1 MDQELIAYFDQHFRE
16 MSRQIES
23 LREETT
29 QQIGGL
35 RVEVTQQI
43 QGLREETTQRFEEV
57 TESIR
62 HTRVMVEGVRSDL
75 QLLAEGMMGT
85 NESLGVFRTEVA
97 QELKEVRSLIGLLP
111 YPTLES
117 RVHKLE
123 VWRETR
129 ERDPLDIIREKFGKT
144 L

>member
-1 MDQELIAYFDQHFRE
+1 MDQELIAYFDERFGDT
-16 MSRQIES
+16 SRQIETM
-23 LREETT
+23 REETSR
-29 QQIGGL
+29 QIG
-35 RVEVTQQI
+35 TM
-43 QGLREETTQRFEEV
+43 REEV
-57 TESIR
+57 MESIR

-129 ERDPLDIIREKFGKT
+129 ERDPLDIIRERLENKT